1 MFEFSLFPARNGD
14 ATLRSAFSSVA
25 TLAASAAIDCGV
37 TRRCEALQVIRHDRA
52 GRGREHCGR
61 WLPSVLRVL
70 PGVGAGH
77 GAGAAST
84 VALVRHPT
92 SFLFSSLLPFCPVC
106 RRRISTSSVATAVI
120 LLASIAGYCSGKVG
134 NLQQSAHFLHDDA
147 DNSYSLVLSLLPLS
161 SESCLLAD
169 TASL

>member
-1 MFEFSLFPARNGD
+1 VVQLPTNVASCIQGALASRCERTLPARCLNSAGFPLETTTLPFDLHFRASLHSLGVRPLIAALRD
-14 ATLRSAFSSVA
+14 AA
-25 TLAASAAIDCGV
+25 
-37 TRRCEALQVIRHDRA
+37 RRCKLYVTT
-52 GRGREHCGR
+52 GRGGEHCGR

-84 VALVRHPT
+84 VALVLHPT

-120 LLASIAGYCSGKVG
+120 LLASIAG
-134 NLQQSAHFLHDDA
+134 
-147 DNSYSLVLSLLPLS
+147 LLFRQGRHPAIINPPL
-161 SESCLLAD
+161 ER
-169 TASL
+169 